1 MKNNQQAFDLVK
13 SAKSNQTWGMILS
26 GTGRFLIGFPIETAI
41 GGGDPKWA
49 LAGAGAVLVLATIPI
64 LKGFNRKTKKAV
76 ELYN

>member
-1 MKNNQQAFDLVK
+1 MKNNQQAFDVVK

-26 GTGRFLIGFPIETAI
+26 GTGFPIETAI
-41 GGGDPKWA
+41 GGRDPKWA